1 MELGSW
7 RGKRGKGGGWHR
19 GAAPGGAHHDI
30 MPLHLGL
37 LAQQLL
43 ALQLQ
48 AAERSGAVVLSIP
61 AGGGGPETH
70 SGVTAVPYAPHPA
83 QPTEGG
89 PWEPRFAAPR
99 SGPPLHLSPPGSP
112 PPIAPHLWY
121 CACRNWN
128 SSLIRSQISKTE
140 NLKGCPGCGERAPRR
155 QPHGAPGT
163 AAVTPGTHRVPPLRE
178 HPRTARSP

>member
-1 MELGSW
+1 MKGNP
-7 RGKRGKGGGWHR
+7 GGGV
-19 GAAPGGAHHDI
+19 GAAGGAHHDI

-48 AAERSGAVVLSIP
+48 AAERSGGP
-61 AGGGGPETH
+61 QWGGGGGGGPETH

-83 QPTEGG
+83 QPTEGQ
-89 PWEPRFAAPR
+89 PREPRAAAPR
-99 SGPPLHLSPPGSP
+99 SGAPSTCRPLLP
-112 PPIAPHLWY
+112 PHLWY

-140 NLKGCPGCGERAPRR
+140 NLKGCPGCGNRARRR

-163 AAVTPGTHRVPPLRE
+163 APLKPGTHRVPPLRE